1 MMGNIETN
9 PFQSACIT
17 DSIEFIVDSAEG
29 YELSTAR
36 MDTLAMAIL
45 NMRYA
50 FQSWQQGKIY
60 LGDEEIIA
68 VNEAM
73 GHINTMLPEF

>member
-17 DSIEFIVDSAEG
+17 DSIEFILDSSEG

-50 FQSWQQGKIY
+50 FTAWQQGLIY
-60 LGDEEIIA
+60 LGDDEIIA